1 MRKLIGQILEVVAT
15 AEESQPLN
23 LTQVVIA
30 RKSAIIK
37 VAFARGIDQA
47 TISDKY
53 IRQLGLDGTEDF
65 DELLANWLLSGSQDL
80 RNVLLERA
88 ESEDETVAIRQ
99 VFQLRT
105 RKATIEKK
113 DDKWLV
119 QITLDLPLIGH
130 SEIRVDAY
138 SDALSWLVKN
148 TK

>member
-88 ESEDETVAIRQ
+88 ESEDETIAIRQ

-119 QITLDLPLIGH
+119 QITLDLPLSGH

>member
-88 ESEDETVAIRQ
+88 KSEDETIA
-99 VFQLRT
+99 
-105 RKATIEKK
+105 
-113 DDKWLV
+113 
-119 QITLDLPLIGH
+119 
-130 SEIRVDAY
+130 
-138 SDALSWLVKN
+138 
-148 TK
+148 